1 VDDNVPGPV
10 GAVVE
15 LGRTGAIAELSR
27 GDVVLFTGDK
37 RVRGIGEVGVV
48 LQSAAFADSI
58 WHPHPDRGSY
68 LTVYSLLSFQSTLI
82 PYQTVREVLG
92 SSKGDN
98 LMGLRLIRD
107 DERIG
112 SVLELGD
119 RDGHG

>member
-15 LGRTGAIAELSR
+15 LGRTGPIAELSR

-68 LTVYSLLSFQSTLI
+68 LNVYSLLSFQSTLI